1 MKPKT
6 ETKEAGKIFDLD
18 ILKKVYIFVLPYQ
31 KTFFSIIFLTILAGM
46 VSPIRPY
53 LIKYT
58 TDNHILKG
66 NYEGLLQISILLVI
80 LLLSVA
86 ILEYFNS
93 YLSSWLGQNI
103 IRDVRQKL
111 YAHLLKHKLSFYDKT
126 PVGRLITRCISDIET
141 ISDIFTEGLADIAG
155 AVLQLSFII
164 AIMFYLNWK
173 LALVSLSVIPV
184 LLFCTY
190 IFKEKVKSSFT
201 DVRTAVANLNTFVQ
215 EHITGMN
222 IVQIF
227 SAEKHEYEK
236 FTKINQ
242 EHKQANM
249 RSVLYY
255 SVYFPIAE
263 VLSAIG
269 IGILVWYGGGGV
281 LRNEV
286 SFGDILAFVMYIQ
299 MFFRPIR
306 EIADKFNTLQM
317 GIVGSSRVIK
327 MLEDVSFIQNYGNIS
342 SKIDGNIRF
351 QNVSFAYNENDFV
364 LKNISFEVK
373 KGQTIAF
380 VGATGA
386 GKSSIINLLNRFYD
400 CTSGKIF
407 IDDLEVNQY
416 DLNFLRSNIGMVM
429 QDVFLFSESI
439 AYNVHLGNKNISDN
453 QIFEVAQEIGASEF
467 IEKMPRGLQY
477 DVMERG
483 NTLSVGQ
490 RQLLSFLRTIIQNPS
505 IVVLDEATASVDSA
519 TEAMIQK
526 AMLKLLQGRT
536 SIIVAHR
543 LSTIRHAN
551 MIYVIDKGQI
561 IESGT
566 HDELIAKSGKYAE
579 LIAMQEKAIL

>member
-1 MKPKT
+1 MKT
-6 ETKEAGKIFDLD
+6 EKKEKGAVFESE
-18 ILKKVYIFVLPYQ
+18 ILKKVYVFVVPYQ
-31 KTFFSIIFLTILAGM
+31 KTFFTIIALTIAAGIL
-46 VSPIRPY
+46 SPMRPY

-66 NYEGLLQISILLVI
+66 NFDGLLQITIILVI
-80 LLLSVA
+80 LLFSVA

-93 YLSSWLGQNI
+93 YLSNWLGQNI
-103 IRDVRQKL
+103 IRDVRKKL

-126 PVGRLITRCISDIET
+126 PVGRLITRTISDIET
-141 ISDIFTEGLADIAG
+141 ISDIFTDGLADIAG
-155 AVLQLSFII
+155 SVLQLTFIM
-164 AIMFYLNWK
+164 AIMFYINWK
-173 LALVSLSVIPV
+173 LTLVSLSVIPI

-190 IFKEKVKSSFT
+190 IFKEKVKSSFN
-201 DVRTAVANLNTFVQ
+201 DVRSAVANLNTFVQ

-222 IVQIF
+222 LVQIF
-227 SAEKHEYEK
+227 SAEKHEFDK
-236 FTKINQ
+236 FSKINQ
-242 EHKQANM
+242 EHRHANM

-255 SVYFPIAE
+255 SIYFPIAE

-269 IGILVWYGGGGV
+269 IGILVWYGGRGV
-281 LRNEV
+281 IDKEV

-327 MLEDVSFIQNYGNIS
+327 ILEDTAFIQDSESYLPI
-342 SKIDGNIRF
+342 KIDGNITYE
-351 QNVSFAYNENDFV
+351 NVSFAYNEGDYV

-373 KGQTIAF
+373 KGETIAF

-400 CTSGKIF
+400 CTSGKIL
-407 IDDLEVNQY
+407 IDNIEIEKY
-416 DLNFLRSNIGMVM
+416 DLHFLRSNIGMVM

-439 AYNVHLGNKNISDN
+439 AYNVHLGNENITDA
-453 QIFEVAQEIGASEF
+453 QIMEAAKAIGASEF
-467 IEKMPRGLQY
+467 IEKMPNGLYY

-490 RQLLSFLRTIIQNPS
+490 RQLLSFLRTIVQNPA
-505 IVVLDEATASVDSA
+505 IVVLDEATASVDSE
-519 TEAMIQK
+519 TETLIQK
-526 AMLKLLQGRT
+526 AMKELLKGRT
-536 SIIVAHR
+536 SIVVAHR
-543 LSTIRHAN
+543 LSTIRNAHK
-551 MIYVIDKGQI
+551 IFVIDKGEI

-566 HDELIAKSGKYAE
+566 HDDLLLQNGKYAS
-579 LIAMQEKAIL
+579 LIAMQDICV